1 MKLEIIWE
9 LEELLEQKT
18 LEKAQLEIDISD
30 SVKYFNSDSII
41 ELKRDLL
48 RMCVEKIEELTI
60 MIEWINNVSD

>member
-48 RMCVEKIEELTI
+48 RMCVEKIEELTM